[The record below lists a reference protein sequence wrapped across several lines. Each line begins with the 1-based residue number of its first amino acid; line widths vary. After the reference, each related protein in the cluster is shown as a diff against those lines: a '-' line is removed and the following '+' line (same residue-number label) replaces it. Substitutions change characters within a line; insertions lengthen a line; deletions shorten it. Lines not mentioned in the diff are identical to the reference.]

1 MSIKKVLFI
10 DDGPIEQITTKLR
23 KNLHSRGY
31 TLDEEVIN
39 LNLPQFKKANPN
51 ESGKYI
57 IDFDAVKQVIIE
69 THSKEPYDSIAC
81 DYHYANDPLDGF
93 TILKWIKNESQNKK
107 YRIRRAKFVL
117 YSSEGD
123 KFAKK
128 TNSVDDISKLIRIK
142 FDDFLK
148 RERLADDLASLLLKQ
163 STRFDFNTMLIQE
176 LEKYPDFVFKSV
188 YPKFKGKKLEDIV
201 VEIDKELPNG
211 LDFQQNIAELTIA
224 HLIELNKIEEEE

>member
-10 DDGPIEQITTKLR
+10 DDGPIDQITNKLR
-23 KNLHSRGY
+23 KNLHRKGY
-31 TLDEEVIN
+31 TLDEEVIK
-39 LNLPQFKKANPN
+39 LNDPHFKKKDPN
-51 ESGKYI
+51 DPQKYI
-57 IDFDAVKQVIIE
+57 INFDAVKQVIVE
-69 THSKEPYDSIAC
+69 NYSKEPYDLIAC

-93 TILKWIKNESQNKK
+93 TILKWIKNESQSKK

-128 TNSVDDISKLIRIK
+128 TNSVGDISKLIRIK

-148 RERLADDLASLLLKQ
+148 RESLADDLASLLLKEN
-163 STRFDFNTMLIQE
+163 TRFDFNNMLIKE

-188 YPKFKGKKLEDIV
+188 YPKFKGKRLEDII

-224 HLIELNKIEEEE
+224 HLIELNRIEEKE

>member
-51 ESGKYI
+51 EPGKYI
-57 IDFDAVKQVIIE
+57 IDFDAVKQVIVE

-107 YRIRRAKFVL
+107 YRIRRAKF
-117 YSSEGD
+117 
-123 KFAKK
+123 
-128 TNSVDDISKLIRIK
+128 DISKLIRIK

-148 RERLADDLASLLLKQ
+148 RERLADDLASLLLKTN
-163 STRFDFNTMLIQE
+163 TRFDFNTMLIQE

-224 HLIELNKIEEEE
+224 HLIELNRIEEEE